1 MEKYGADGV
10 RVGMLLCSPAGN
22 DLPFDE
28 SMCEQGRN
36 FSNKVWN
43 AFRLIKGFEVSDT
56 NQPASNKIAVQWFDA
71 KFNEQLDII
80 NDLYSKYRM
89 SEALMTTYKLVW
101 DDFCAWYLEM
111 IKPEFVDGKSLP
123 IDKETFDATILFFE
137 KILKVLHPFMPFITE
152 EIWHL
157 ISDRTEK
164 DCIIVAEWPKQKN
177 ESAEIIKHF
186 DVVMEVITNIRN
198 IRKQKNISP
207 KEKLQVFEKVNQ
219 GEIITTYDSIIIKLC
234 NLSSFEY
241 VTAKLDGAFSFVLK
255 HAEYYV
261 PLSQN
266 IDVAAEKE
274 RLTKD
279 LDYNK
284 GFLKSVQAKLANEKF
299 VANAKPEMVENEKK
313 KLADAESKIK
323 AIEEQLM
330 GLK

>member
-1 MEKYGADGV
+1 
-10 RVGMLLCSPAGN
+10 
-22 DLPFDE
+22 
-28 SMCEQGRN
+28 
-36 FSNKVWN
+36 
-43 AFRLIKGFEVSDT
+43 
-56 NQPASNKIAVQWFDA
+56 
-71 KFNEQLDII
+71 
-80 NDLYSKYRM
+80 M
-89 SEALMTTYKLVW
+89 SEALMATYKLVW

-123 IDKETFDATILFFE
+123 IDKETYDATIIFFE

-157 ISDRTEK
+157 ISERADK
-164 DCIIVAEWPKQKN
+164 NCIIVAEWPKQKN
-177 ESAEIIKHF
+177 ENAEIIKHF

-219 GEIITTYDSIIIKLC
+219 GEIITIYDPIIVKLC

-241 VTAKLDGAFSFVLK
+241 VTAKVDGAFSFVLK

-266 IDVAAEKE
+266 MDVAAEKE

-284 GFLKSVQAKLANEKF
+284 GFLKSVQSKLANEKF

-323 AIEEQLM
+323 AIEEQLV
-330 GLK
+330 GLN